1 MRPTSYTENTIFEN
15 PQVNALCD
23 LLFIKLVAQ
32 FPPEGLDSNNYYIY
46 KGIILSGNGAK
57 IMNGETATNL
67 KNIVFECDKLTVFQF
82 LTANIHKIF
91 PGKSIKFKNR
101 ILAYPFDDYYFE
113 IWYNPT
119 LNKEILNSG
128 IYVQQTAFINPET
141 L

>member
-1 MRPTSYTENTIFEN
+1 MNTTSYTTNNIFAN
-15 PQVNALCD
+15 KQVNALCD
-23 LLFIKLVAQ
+23 LLFTKLVAQ
-32 FPPEGLDSNNYYIY
+32 FPPAVGDPDNFFIY

-57 IMNGETATNL
+57 IMNGATATNL
-67 KNIVFECDKLTVFQF
+67 KNIVFECDELSVFQF
-82 LTANIHKIF
+82 LTANIHNIF

-119 LNKEILNSG
+119 LNKETLNSG
-128 IYVQQTAFINPET
+128 IYVQLTAFINPET